1 MFRMALTLMVA
12 LATAVFA
19 AGVQAAPACGK
30 RDDVLAQLS
39 EKFKEAPVGIGLA
52 GNGGLIELLTAKT
65 GTTWTL
71 IITLPNG
78 PTCLLAAGR
87 DWQSRQAAE
96 REGPSI

>member
-1 MFRMALTLMVA
+1 MLRMAFAAA
-12 LATAVFA
+12 LATGLFA
-19 AGVQAAPACGK
+19 AGAQAAPVCGK
-30 RDDVLAQLS
+30 RGDVLAQLS

-52 GNGGLIELLTAKT
+52 GNGGLIELLTANT

-87 DWQSRQAAE
+87 DWQSRQTAE